1 MRQVLLRAWIICTG
15 MLMGC
20 LDQMR
25 LFRAAMLAERLA
37 LPSVVMRKWQ
47 GSAWRANEAAR
58 PHTSLR

>member
-1 MRQVLLRAWIICTG
+1 